1 MKNNILFSIA
11 FAFLLTACN
20 QKDKNIESQNPEV
33 TETTVETPI
42 TTVADSAVKISTKT
56 SAVSSLDINS
66 IVNEYLKLKNALAND
81 SSKEA
86 ATAGKKLSAILNET
100 NLSAFSPDEKNKYRT
115 VFAAM
120 DSNVKHISEN
130 ADKLDHQRKYFA
142 LVSKDMT
149 ELIKTF
155 GSNKKLYVDYCP
167 MYHGGKSGYWISE
180 IKEIKNPYF
189 GSEMISC
196 GGVVETL
203 K

>member
-66 IVNEYLKLKNALAND
+66 IVSEYLKLKNALAND

-167 MYHGGKSGYWISE
+167 MYDGGKSGYWISE

>member
-66 IVNEYLKLKNALAND
+66 IVSEYLKLKNALAND